1 MAWLIC
7 SVQLAWL
14 MGECQIMQL
23 EGKWKDIDTRGY
35 VLIRNF
41 FSGEELKVQEEKYLL
56 APQSA
61 TKAYYSKMASPSALK
76 LINHKLEKIL
86 PVINHETGLHVDR
99 ISKGTYFITEQTKIG
114 WHSDFESYYI
124 QQSHKNFLTFWI
136 PIIKPE
142 ANKSGLSFIPMDRLL
157 EHAPEIY
164 RAIVGR
170 GATKFYDDHVEYEN
184 DGEIAR
190 IPSPVAPN
198 EMAVTPE
205 ISAGDA
211 LVFRP
216 DMFHCTQDDTT
227 KRVALAVRVWNSK
240 DVISKVVLLRMSN
253 VKYRRMLKE
262 RGTFAAVLGAFW
274 RWSAPQITL
283 EQLGEFRERVERYEL
298 RELFIKIAAYLF
310 LPVILW
316 TYFRAAPRQR

>member
-1 MAWLIC
+1 M
-7 SVQLAWL
+7 
-14 MGECQIMQL
+14 
-23 EGKWKDIDTRGY
+23 
-35 VLIRNF
+35 
-41 FSGEELKVQEEKYLL
+41 

-61 TKAYYSKMASPSALK
+61 TKAYYSKTASSSALK
-76 LINHKLEKIL
+76 LINHKLEQFL
-86 PVINHETGLHVDR
+86 PFINNETDLHVDR

-124 QQSHKNFLTFWI
+124 QQNHKNFLTFWI

-142 ANKSGLSFIPMDRLL
+142 ANKSGLSIIPMDRLL
-157 EHAPEIY
+157 ENAPEIY

-170 GATKFYDDHVEYEN
+170 GAAKFYDDHVEYEK
-184 DGEIAR
+184 DGEIVR

-198 EMAVTPE
+198 EMALTPE

-227 KRVALAVRVWNSK
+227 RRVALAVRVWNSK
-240 DVISKVVLLRMSN
+240 DVINKAVLMRMSK
-253 VKYRRMLKE
+253 VKYRRMLQE

-283 EQLGEFRERVERYEL
+283 EQLSEFRERVERHEL
-298 RELFIKIAAYLF
+298 RELFIKIAAYLL
-310 LPVILW
+310 LPVLLW
-316 TYFRAAPRQR
+316 ANFRTAPRQLREPNRKSV